1 MKRLLLAAA
10 ACLALAACTTA
21 TPYQP
26 YQPGGMS
33 SSAGGFS
40 EQRIGADRF
49 RITFSGNS
57 LTSRETVER
66 YLLFRSAEVTLA
78 EGYDWFS
85 LADRHTDRKTRTIID
100 RHDPFGYDYWR
111 PTWAYL
117 GYGRWVVLDPWGP
130 RSFFDDAEVR
140 RIDRYEASAEI
151 FLGKGAKP
159 AGDPSAFD
167 AREVVKNLGPTIV
180 RPAS

>member
-1 MKRLLLAAA
+1 MKRLFLAAVA
-10 ACLALAACTTA
+10 ALLLSACGTA

-26 YQPGGMS
+26 YQAGGLH

-40 EQRIGADRF
+40 EQRIGSDRF
-49 RITFSGNS
+49 RVSFSGNS

-66 YLLFRSAEVTLA
+66 YLLFRSAEVALA

-100 RHDPFGYDYWR
+100 HHDPFGYDYWQ

-117 GYGRWVVLDPWGP
+117 GRGRWIMLDPWGP
-130 RSFFDDAEVR
+130 RPFFDDEEIR

-159 AGDPSAFD
+159 ANDATAFD
-167 AREVVKNLGPTIV
+167 AHEVIKNLGPTIA
-180 RPAS
+180 RPVS

>member
-1 MKRLLLAAA
+1 MKRLLIAAA
-10 ACLALAACTTA
+10 AALALAGCTTA

-26 YQPGGMS
+26 YQPGS
-33 SSAGGFS
+33 FSASAGGFS
-40 EQRIGADRF
+40 EQRIGSDRF
-49 RITFSGNS
+49 RITFAGNS

-66 YLLFRSAEVTLA
+66 YLLFRSAEVTVA
-78 EGYDWFS
+78 EGYDWFT

-100 RHDPFGYDYWR
+100 NHDSLGYDYWR
-111 PTWAYL
+111 PTWAYM

-130 RSFFDDAEVR
+130 RPFFNDTEIR
-140 RIDRYEASAEI
+140 RIDRYEAAAEI

-159 AGDPSAFD
+159 ANDAAAFD
-167 AREVVKNLGPTIV
+167 AHEVIKNLGPTIV